1 MKVVLFCGGLGTRL
15 REHSETIPKPM
26 VVIGERPILWHLMKY
41 YAHFGH
47 TDFILCLGYQGEQIR
62 HYFANYRAST
72 ENARNDVPDWK
83 IACVDTGVE
92 ASIGERLV
100 AVREHLADEACFL
113 ANYSDGLSDLPLD
126 DCLERF
132 GRDGRVASLLCVRPH
147 NSFHTV
153 TPGEDGLVT
162 AMHAAHDSGV
172 WINGGF
178 FAFRQE
184 IFDYIGAGEDLVAAP
199 FERLIA
205 ARQLMA
211 YRHEGFWAAMD
222 TFKDKRAFDDMEA
235 RGETPWK
242 VWRERPQ
249 PRMPG
254 G

>member
-26 VVIGERPILWHLMKY
+26 VAIGERPILWHLMKY

-47 TDFILCLGYQGEQIR
+47 TDFILCLGYRGEQIR
-62 HYFANYRAST
+62 RYFAEYRDPLKEAGS
-72 ENARNDVPDWK
+72 DVADWT
-83 IACVDTGVE
+83 ITCVDTGVE

-100 AVREHLADEACFL
+100 AVREHLVGEACFL
-113 ANYSDGLSDLPLD
+113 ANYSDGLADLPLD
-126 DCLERF
+126 VCLERF
-132 GRDGRVASLLCVRPH
+132 RREGCVASLACVRPQH
-147 NSFHTV
+147 SFHTV
-153 TPGEDGLVT
+153 TPGDDGLVA
-162 AMHAAHDSGV
+162 AMHAARDSGV
-172 WINGGF
+172 WVNGGF
-178 FAFRQE
+178 FALRQE

-199 FERLIA
+199 FARLIA

-242 VWRERPQ
+242 VWRGR
-249 PRMPG
+249 
-254 G
+254 